1 MDYSIIKPQRG
12 YIVIKQAEEEK
23 TALKRANQGEPN
35 AYGTVIAVSEESKF
49 EVGQFV
55 VYNEFEGQELMKY
68 GPVDEDGIVIMG
80 EDKILAIIEIKKE

>member
-35 AYGTVIAVSEESKF
+35 AYGTVIAVSDESKF

-55 VYNEFEGQELMKY
+55 IYSEFEGQKLMKY
-68 GPVDEDGIVIMG
+68 GPITEDDIVIME
-80 EDKILAIIEIKKE
+80 EDKILAIIEQEKK